1 MTANGSIDERDFTE
15 DDATGSGGEPVQG
28 NGVTFQVLQSGAPR
42 QIITYNMRGDDITEI
57 GRDDGGFPNSHEM
70 TDPESEES
78 LSAEDSYDE
87 TDSESGSSIVSWISW
102 YCSLPGHEYFVEVP
116 DDFVEDEFNL
126 TGLQN
131 PIPYYNEA
139 LDLILD
145 ADPEDAANQA
155 YMTDIESSAEMLYGL
170 IHARFILTKPGLQ
183 LMAQKAHDGIFG
195 ECPRVYCG
203 GVGLLPTGLSDRP
216 GEDTIKMVCGRC
228 RDVYFP
234 KEAKYQSI
242 DGAFFGTTFANFLW
256 MTYPELLPPII
267 RRSAT
272 EGNRH
277 IRPPRRRRHG
287 AYIGDGEG
295 DDEDDEDDDEEDD
308 EEEEE
313 ERATLV
319 HRGHGGED
327 EDSEGSWYA
336 PLDDPAHDAAN
347 VYEVYRPRIFGFG
360 IHPDSVVAPRM
371 QWLRWKEGVEETQL
385 GR

>member
-1 MTANGSIDERDFTE
+1 MTANGSIDQPDFIDDSAGSGQPVADNGLTFHVLESGDPIQTVTYHMRGPVVTELARVNGLGSPLAPDDVTE
-15 DDATGSGGEPVQG
+15 D
-28 NGVTFQVLQSGAPR
+28 
-42 QIITYNMRGDDITEI
+42 
-57 GRDDGGFPNSHEM
+57 
-70 TDPESEES
+70 EES
-78 LSAEDSYDE
+78 LSAEDSDEE
-87 TDSESGSSIVSWISW
+87 TDSETGSSIISWISW

-145 ADPEDAANQA
+145 ADPEDATNQA
-155 YMTDIESSAEMLYGL
+155 FMSDIESSAEMLYGL
-170 IHARFILTKPGLQ
+170 IHARFILTKGGLQ

-203 GVGLLPTGLSDRP
+203 GVGLLPTGLTDRP

-272 EGNRH
+272 EGHRQ

-287 AYIGDGEG
+287 RDEEDDDDEYDDD
-295 DDEDDEDDDEEDD
+295 DDEDDEEHEFDEAF
-308 EEEEE
+308 
-313 ERATLV
+313 RSLYPPAN
-319 HRGHGGED
+319 GGD

-336 PLDDPAHDAAN
+336 PVDDDPAHDLAN